1 MLVEEL
7 ENFARQGVEAELI
20 MVQCLYPVPLVTSS
34 LSWRGKENQ
43 TKLLMS
49 CNWPKS
55 IDINKGVQESLRLFW
70 SWFNLCPLV
79 IHHYVHWAMARLD
92 WLQCLYPVHHSR
104 WLVHNHEEGKIKQNL
119 IDVMQLTKVNWH
131 WYRCS
136 GELENS
142 PGKSCIHLRIGVSGT
157 AIYMNLHSSSDDS
170 NHHHDSCCGQGHPQ
184 IVVPT
189 QWNTSCWHRSYC
201 VIKVLDWKT
210 HQCPQLTIPTSWYSK
225 LCAAKHSKL
234 NSLHSNTG
242 HQPWPTWIWWSNS
255 SDPPSD

>member
-1 MLVEEL
+1 MAWLAAWQCKSPMLVEEL

-142 PGKSCIHLRIGVSGT
+142 PESPVLTCKQECLVLLSTWIYIALLMTPTPTMTAAVAKGT
-157 AIYMNLHSSSDDS
+157 
-170 NHHHDSCCGQGHPQ
+170 
-184 IVVPT
+184 
-189 QWNTSCWHRSYC
+189 
-201 VIKVLDWKT
+201 
-210 HQCPQLTIPTSWYSK
+210 
-225 LCAAKHSKL
+225 L
-234 NSLHSNTG
+234 NCHSNPMEHFMLT
-242 HQPWPTWIWWSNS
+242 
-255 SDPPSD
+255 